1 MLKTKTILVLLIIL
15 SSGEFI
21 LNAQENNFDLPILD
35 DQVVFEEKVGL
46 VCVEAEF
53 FYKQSLTETRKWY
66 RTSKNERPKV
76 GRDDDDHHIMDASN
90 HAYIEILPD
99 ERVTHTD
106 KLIIG
111 QNFMNEPGKMA
122 ILHYQINFTTPGR
135 YYVWVRAYS
144 TGSED
149 NAIHLGLN
157 AK

>member
-76 GRDDDDHHIMDASN
+76 GRDDDDQAIWIRMSREMLQYLAT
-90 HAYIEILPD
+90 
-99 ERVTHTD
+99 RVA
-106 KLIIG
+106 G
-111 QNFMNEPGKMA
+111 PR
-122 ILHYQINFTTPGR
+122 GR
-135 YYVWVRAYS
+135 
-144 TGSED
+144 
-149 NAIHLGLN
+149 
-157 AK
+157 